1 MILPD
6 WRIRQLC
13 NDQRLVTPFDQA
25 RVNPASMD
33 LTIDGEIYDMTNDHR
48 STGDVVRIL
57 PGMTIQ
63 ATTREVVRLPATI
76 AATLALK
83 SSMGRKG
90 LSMPAAGWIDP
101 GFCGT
106 LTVQL
111 SACVPVYLEVGQ
123 PFLQIIF
130 QQMLSAPDVPYQGK
144 YQNQRGVTLARD
156 DGPASLNEVA
166 NENIIYPAQA
176 ERLIVEDYAEGTG
189 L

>member
-6 WRIRQLC
+6 WNIRQLC
-13 NDQRLVTPFDQA
+13 NDQRLVTPFDPA
-25 RVNPASMD
+25 RINPASLD
-33 LTIDGEIYDMTNDHR
+33 LTIDGEIYDMTHSHH
-48 STGDVVRIL
+48 STGDGVRIL
-57 PGMTIQ
+57 PGMTIL
-63 ATTREVVRLPATI
+63 ATTCEVVRLPATV

-111 SACVPVYLEVGQ
+111 SACVPVYLKVGD

-130 QQMLSAPDVPYQGK
+130 QQMMSAPDAPYRGR
-144 YQNQRGVTLARD
+144 YQNQSGVTLARD

-166 NENIIYPAQA
+166 NEHVIYVQPV
-176 ERLIVEDYAEGTG
+176 EGLRLYTDGMVD
-189 L
+189 